1 MDSDGFKPQASG
13 AGIKQYATSR
23 PRVLGW
29 LRSAAILDGDWG
41 TSAGY
46 VLGIGFALAGYSSFW
61 HLCLMLAL
69 TTLVAVNYITICR
82 LYPTGGGV
90 YSSVYH
96 RSPTFA
102 VIGALL
108 LSADYVVTM
117 ALSILDACHYFG
129 LPNPAIFAIF
139 IIVFLGIINWF
150 GPKHSG
156 TLAITISLF
165 TVLVLLTI
173 ILSSVGVSIEKAH
186 ITPPSGGI
194 LYNWKVFIGF
204 ILSLSG
210 IEAISNMT
218 GLMRDPANDSRRAIL
233 SVLTK
238 VIIVNVFL
246 GLAMHAVPGL
256 LPGEHLEDMVRYLGE
271 HYVGNWFGWIV
282 AISLGALLI
291 SAGNTALNDL
301 ISIQFL
307 MSVDKE
313 LPLSLRKL
321 NRYGVPILPL
331 LISTVIPI
339 TVLLFINDVGKLA
352 HLYAIGLVGAMA
364 INMGSTATDKSV
376 SMHPFMKL
384 LMIVSTVILSLI
396 EISIAI
402 EKHEATIFAGLILTT
417 GLVARKAARWK
428 LLRQPQP
435 VSEVSIPV
443 STHIRKRRRVAIPSA
458 KYLLAIK
465 DKNDRLLK
473 FAIEEAKQKKALLFI
488 LRVKEIAVGALPE
501 MMEIEMNGVEE
512 HIDEMCA
519 DSGIDYQIIS
529 IPSYEVGYTIA
540 EQAATFGVDRVII
553 GASKRSVLEN
563 VLRGSVVRSLSTL
576 LPEDVQLVIFGG

>member
-1 MDSDGFKPQASG
+1 LDSDGFKPQASG

-553 GASKRSVLEN
+553 GASKRSILEN